1 VLKAKESYSMWDG
14 MDIRNH
20 RDTLGMTQRALARA
34 LGISHRMLCYY
45 EAGEREIPKSVELSL
60 RYVVHN
66 RKEEQSGTLEVEG
79 TLEPQGTLTAFDRER
94 ISRLC
99 LAVDD
104 VVSAE
109 AMHGLD
115 ADTKELY
122 RMLSQSLKEID
133 YLLSKFPE

>member
-1 VLKAKESYSMWDG
+1 MLKAKESYSMWDG

-45 EAGEREIPKSVELSL
+45 EAGERDIPKSVELSM
-60 RYVVHN
+60 RYVMHN
-66 RKEEQSGTLEVEG
+66 RKKEEESSGTLEAE
-79 TLEPQGTLTAFDRER
+79 GTLTAFDRDR

-99 LAVDD
+99 LAI
-104 VVSAE
+104 E
-109 AMHGLD
+109 D
-115 ADTKELY
+115 ASTTDIKELY
-122 RMLSQSLKEID
+122 KMLNQSVKEID

>member
-1 VLKAKESYSMWDG
+1 MWDG

-45 EAGEREIPKSVELSL
+45 EAGERDIPKSVELSM
-60 RYVVHN
+60 RYVMHN
-66 RKEEQSGTLEVEG
+66 RKEESSGTLEAEG
-79 TLEPQGTLTAFDRER
+79 TLEPQGTLTAFDRDR

-99 LAVDD
+99 LAI
-104 VVSAE
+104 E
-109 AMHGLD
+109 D
-115 ADTKELY
+115 AATSDIKELY
-122 RMLSQSLKEID
+122 RMLNQSVKEID

>member
-14 MDIRNH
+14 MDIRNN

-45 EAGEREIPKSVELSL
+45 EAGERDIPKSVELSM
-60 RYVVHN
+60 RYVMHN
-66 RKEEQSGTLEVEG
+66 RKKEEEPSGTLK
-79 TLEPQGTLTAFDRER
+79 PQGTLTAFDRER

-99 LAVDD
+99 LAI
-104 VVSAE
+104 E
-109 AMHGLD
+109 D
-115 ADTKELY
+115 ASTTDIKELY
-122 RMLSQSLKEID
+122 KMLNQSVKELD

>member
-1 VLKAKESYSMWDG
+1 MLKAKESYSMWDG

-45 EAGEREIPKSVELSL
+45 EAGERDIPKSVELSM
-60 RYVVHN
+60 RYVMHN
-66 RKEEQSGTLEVEG
+66 RKEESSGTLEAEG
-79 TLEPQGTLTAFDRER
+79 TLGPQGTLTAFDRDR

-99 LAVDD
+99 LAI
-104 VVSAE
+104 E
-109 AMHGLD
+109 D
-115 ADTKELY
+115 AATSDIKELY
-122 RMLSQSLKEID
+122 RMLNQSVKEID